1 MLFSLSVP
9 RPSVEV
15 SAVETVLVSG
25 TNLSLL
31 CSIMPPNVDTS
42 IILQSNW
49 TTPVMSHDRVNAD
62 NDATPT
68 LNISG
73 VETADSGIY
82 SCTARAI
89 DANGSQ
95 YILGSRIHTDMV
107 DVTVSKSL
115 VVTMTCH
122 VCY

>member
-1 MLFSLSVP
+1 MLFCLSVP

-49 TTPVMSHDRVNAD
+49 TTPVMSHDRVNPG

-68 LNISG
+68 LNISS

-89 DANGSQ
+89 DANGGQ

-107 DVTVSKSL
+107 DVTVSKPL
-115 VVTMTCH
+115 VVRP
-122 VCY
+122 